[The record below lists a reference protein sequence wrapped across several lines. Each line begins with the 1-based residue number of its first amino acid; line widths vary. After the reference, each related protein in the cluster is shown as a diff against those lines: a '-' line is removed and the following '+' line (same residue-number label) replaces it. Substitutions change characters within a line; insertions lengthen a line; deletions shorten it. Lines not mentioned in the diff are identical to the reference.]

1 MLNLLLY
8 MNIISISKI
17 FLDLSMLQQM
27 YNILLF
33 FKTQE

>member
-8 MNIISISKI
+8 RNIISISKI